1 MEGTVLAIRA
11 RTSKWRFNFQLWSPL
26 CVHCCFFQS
35 TEAFARL
42 FFWNGFICVTCQHI
56 PGQFD
61 LQTRVPWVCS
71 QWKPSSKHL
80 KYLQHVPANGTSQL
94 KPGIDRHGMNL
105 MLSLCVCIPSRESQ
119 HSSSQHSQE
128 RFRSTILN
136 SGPNRFTSLT
146 KFQIRNIFSVAT
158 QKAPVHYV
166 WLLAE

>member
-1 MEGTVLAIRA
+1 MEEQFLQYELGHRNGDLIFTVKSIVR
-11 RTSKWRFNFQLWSPL
+11 PL
-26 CVHCCFFQS
+26 LLLSIDWGLCEIV
-35 TEAFARL
+35 
-42 FFWNGFICVTCQHI
+42 FWNGFICVTCQHI

-105 MLSLCVCIPSRESQ
+105 MLSMLCVCIPSRESQ

-128 RFRSTILN
+128 CFRSTILN